1 MMKPFECIV
10 IAAGLF
16 CLLAAFVLIMAINP
30 AVGKELVIAS
40 SYGDQQDVRRT
51 GERKLATGKPL
62 DPNGN
67 TVAHR
72 TLKFGTQLILSHGH
86 RKMIVTVA
94 DRGPF
99 VRGRTLDLTPAV
111 NKYLQ
116 CSGLCRVKV
125 ESYPP
130 LPKSKPNI
138 ETAIIW
144 GEENES
150 R

>member
-16 CLLAAFVLIMAINP
+16 CLLAAFLMIMALNP

-40 SYGDQQDVRRT
+40 SYGDPQDIRRT
-51 GERKLATGKPL
+51 GERRVATGKPL

-72 TLKFGTQLILSHGH
+72 TLPLGTRLTLRHGH
-86 RKMIVTVA
+86 RAMMVVVG

-125 ESYPP
+125 ESWPP
-130 LPKSKPNI
+130 LPKLRP
-138 ETAIIW
+138 AIPEPMFAW
-144 GEENES
+144 GEE
-150 R
+150 